1 MAEELSFKSNYF
13 LRILEGDYH
22 PFTPNL
28 LTIDEN
34 RVEFERRN
42 WHMISVD
49 TENLD
54 FQNITGITVDKHIFG
69 ATLMFKSTGSDPI
82 IVHGFVKKDAD
93 QIRQI
98 CMANIMA
105 NTQRRTSQAM
115 SNALQNSRS
124 PQISVAD
131 ELQKLKNLVDAGIL
145 TPSEFE
151 DQKAKLLRG

>member
-1 MAEELSFKSNYF
+1 MAEEFSFSSKYL
-13 LRILEGDYH
+13 LRALQGDYH

-28 LTIDEN
+28 LTINEN

-69 ATLMFKSTGSDPI
+69 ATLNFKSTGSDPI
-82 IVHGFVKKDAD
+82 IVHGFGKKDAD

-98 CMANIMA
+98 CMTNVMA

-115 SNALQNSRS
+115 SDALQNSRS

-131 ELQKLKNLVDAGIL
+131 ELQKLKNLMDAGIL
-145 TPSEFE
+145 TQSEFE
-151 DQKAKLLRG
+151 EQKAKLLRG

>member
-1 MAEELSFKSNYF
+1 MAEEFGFSSKYL
-13 LRILEGDYH
+13 LRALHGDYH
-22 PFTPNL
+22 PFTPNHL
-28 LTIDEN
+28 SIDEN

-69 ATLMFKSTGSDPI
+69 ASLNFKSTGSDPI
-82 IVHGFVKKDAD
+82 IVHGFGKKDAD
-93 QIRQI
+93 RIRQL
-98 CMANIMA
+98 CMANVMA
-105 NTQRRTSQAM
+105 NTQRRTSHAM
-115 SNALQNSRS
+115 SDALKNSQG

-145 TPSEFE
+145 TQTEFE
-151 DQKAKLLRG
+151 EQKAKLLRG

>member
-1 MAEELSFKSNYF
+1 MAEEFSFSSKYL
-13 LRILEGDYH
+13 LRALQGDYH
-22 PFTPNL
+22 PFTPNF

-49 TENLD
+49 TESLD

-69 ATLMFKSTGSDPI
+69 ATLNFKSTGSDPI
-82 IVHGFVKKDAD
+82 IVHGFEKKDAD
-93 QIRQI
+93 KIRQL
-98 CMANIMA
+98 CMANVMA

-115 SNALQNSRS
+115 SDALKNSRGS
-124 PQISVAD
+124 QISVAD

-145 TPSEFE
+145 TQTEFE
-151 DQKAKLLRG
+151 EQKGKLLRG

>member
-22 PFTPNL
+22 PFTPNY
-28 LTIDEN
+28 LTIN
-34 RVEFERRN
+34 VNHVEYRRRN

-49 TENLD
+49 SENLH

-82 IVHGFVKKDAD
+82 IVHGFGKKQAN
-93 QIRQI
+93 QIREI
-98 CMANIMA
+98 CMANVMA
-105 NTQRRTSQAM
+105 NTQRRNSEAM
-115 SNALQNSRS
+115 SDALKNSRG

-131 ELQKLKNLVDAGIL
+131 ELQKLKNLMDAGIL
-145 TPSEFE
+145 TQSEFE
-151 DQKAKLLRG
+151 EQKAKLLRG

>member
-1 MAEELSFKSNYF
+1 MAEEFTFSSKYI
-13 LRILEGDYH
+13 LRALHGDFH

-49 TENLD
+49 TETLD
-54 FQNITGITVDKHIFG
+54 FQNITGITVDKKIFG
-69 ATLMFKSTGSDPI
+69 ATLNFKSTGSDPI
-82 IVHGFVKKDAD
+82 IVNGFGKKDAD
-93 QIRQI
+93 KIRKL
-98 CMANIMA
+98 CMANVMA

-115 SNALQNSRS
+115 SDALKNSRG
-124 PQISVAD
+124 PQISIAD

-145 TPSEFE
+145 TQSEFDE
-151 DQKAKLLRG
+151 QKAKLLRG

>member
-1 MAEELSFKSNYF
+1 MAEEYSFSSKYL
-13 LRILEGDYH
+13 LRVLQGDYH

-69 ATLMFKSTGSDPI
+69 ATLNFKSTGSDPI
-82 IVHGFVKKDAD
+82 IVYGFGKKDAD
-93 QIRQI
+93 QIRQL
-98 CMANIMA
+98 CMAHIMS
-105 NTQRRTSQAM
+105 NTQKRTSQAM
-115 SNALQNSRS
+115 SDALRNSRG

-131 ELQKLKNLVDAGIL
+131 ELEKLKNLMDAGIL
-145 TPSEFE
+145 TQTEFE
-151 DQKAKLLRG
+151 EQKAKLLRG

>member
-1 MAEELSFKSNYF
+1 MAEELNFSSNYL

-22 PFTPNL
+22 PFTPNYL
-28 LTIDEN
+28 AINEN
-34 RVEFERRN
+34 QVEFRRRN
-42 WHMISVD
+42 WHMISED

-69 ATLMFKSTGSDPI
+69 ATITFKSTGTDPI
-82 IVHGFVKKDAD
+82 VVHGFGKKEAN

-98 CMANIMA
+98 CMANVMA

-115 SNALQNSRS
+115 SDAIKNSQS
-124 PQISVAD
+124 SHISVAD

-145 TPSEFE
+145 THSEFE
-151 DQKAKLLRG
+151 DQKAKILRG